1 MKRLALNFGV
11 MKKARLF
18 GLAVLA
24 IMLGSSEVAWGGV
37 YETTNGGGD
46 WDQTATWKNGAIPSG
61 VRTNKDI
68 VIVKSGHTLTINVAD
83 LALSRVTL
91 EENAHLIVNEN
102 LLLHG
107 DGGQNYPIDAYD
119 GSTVTINANVTDEK
133 GVIANG
139 KLAIRGNGNLE
150 VQRAFESA
158 TITDTITTYCNVTV
172 TYSSNGYNF
181 SPNLVVC
188 ANTFKSERDKTVKA
202 LTIKGGTYLATN
214 KITVDNGVTLAGG
227 TMEMPG
233 SKDFQINNSYP
244 LTVTGNA
251 TLKVTEGTGT
261 ATLKFSKILFESRK
275 TLTVDGNITRTGE
288 MIIDG
293 GDIEMVG
300 GEFVFNGTARFPKGS
315 VITGTGNVT
324 FKQYVEGTK
333 LTTYPDVTLVNAT
346 NNMSIDTIEVKGG
359 VFSYERNKSIRN
371 LVVDGGTFNL
381 NTPAEV
387 TSLNLNGIAVLK
399 SGTLEI
405 ASGKTLKLNNSSCD
419 TLKVTGNS
427 AISGTGYL
435 DGVVAV
441 YETGNLTIADD
452 ITIRNLVTAG
462 NGATIV
468 IASDKTLT
476 LKNPLQVNSDA
487 TISGN
492 TVGSILKWD
501 DGVTPKINVTAGTL
515 TISNTLTVDG
525 DVTLEG
531 AMKVAE
537 GGNLNLTG
545 STITFGP
552 TAKFTGTQ
560 GNISFVEGVV
570 ISGLKNDPDVKA
582 KYLKFPGAVTYDAT
596 CAAMF
601 PGVYGNGLTLSTEAG
616 KNIAIYDSVTIT
628 GALNW
633 AAGRIVLNGN
643 PLIVKE
649 TFSSGTF
656 DENHMVVAGKKG
668 KYIFVADA
676 AYAALDLTAPVG
688 TSSLTSAGTLLYSYS
703 PATINIGEAVAIGD
717 SIIVEVE
724 GEALLGKATDLRR
737 YWTISSNQNFTGTM
751 TFNYTAADDLLD
763 YGSKDYW
770 AVFHGSSVYEKD
782 GAQINSPFVQHFS
795 ITDENIN
802 GVWTACEYPAAVTLY
817 SFGSGNWDSPSSWTT
832 NSAGSTQPAEG
843 AQAPNERCDVVI
855 LPGSVITGRSAGVR
869 ARSVTLKNETSTLVI
884 NPDCADV
891 SIVNLTGEGR
901 LVIKDKGSFPEGIDN
916 TDLFMAPGGGTT
928 EFSGS
933 SSGEY
938 ELSKTEFNN
947 LIINLEDGA
956 EVKLPSANN
965 HKLQINGYFELENGE
980 IIYTAEN
987 QSIHVGGNMNVGSG
1001 GKITNESGKG
1011 NPASADTL
1019 QVGGDLINDGII
1031 RLTKRLWD
1039 DYTSATAKGDEE
1051 TDGRGIL
1058 RFVGESNVDFKCN
1071 STTNISQLIIDKGS
1085 NDKYKVTLFS
1095 KTQRC
1100 FGLLGRST
1108 NNTNP
1113 EGFIKDVAYPAN
1125 PVVLYKPLWLRAGTL
1140 ELTGHVFIRS
1150 LSELGGEYDGLD
1162 CFYIP
1167 ANGSLILNGRD
1178 VKVWTTFSETTVSYA
1193 SVIPAGRLI
1202 IKDGEFDGRG
1212 SSGITLVGSSYIEVQ
1227 GGTLRGAQFR
1237 PSAFAKKGLTTYVQS
1252 GGTVTFDG
1260 CGELNTG
1267 APVFYM
1273 PEASYTFKMTGGTLI
1288 VSSASPK
1295 GTFVVKSNP
1304 ENGKISGGEIIIN
1317 TGAAIKYGKDE
1328 SKPDYLIATE
1338 LPLHKLTLRNSPV
1351 IAPKSY
1357 ARHYIKNIKETISK
1371 YYCDI
1376 TASTIIE
1383 NDLTIEN
1390 GVVFDCQGL
1399 PVTVGGNLNIES
1411 GSTVYTKGG
1420 GTSENEF
1427 IMNGSGELTVAG
1439 TVACSSSDASA
1450 GFYNLTFAEGADVAI
1465 KNDIT
1470 VRGLFK
1476 LANRATMSDGGSNRT
1491 YTMLGDVEVD
1501 GTYEKC
1507 SSCGSKMVIKGEN
1520 IYSTG
1525 TGELSYVDIDAGS
1538 ELKLADRTNAGRQ
1551 TKLTITGNLNFVS
1564 ETQFNIGGSN
1574 LEFGSEATVTGAF
1587 GPTRMIR
1594 TVGTSSRGVT
1604 KVFATNGEFKFPFG
1618 FVSSEGYSYYTP
1630 ANIKYTTA
1638 DTYGSVTSRPVFG
1651 QAFRDVNSLKCY
1663 WITDERGFSGA
1674 SLSQE
1679 YFWYDEDGKPS
1690 LSEGSTAA
1698 WVPARRNGSTWQ
1710 QFGTNFVDLDG
1721 TANSS
1726 YERRIYFDPNVT
1738 TATGYYTCGLPTS
1751 FSNGAPLYTS
1761 NVVADTLDW
1770 FDVNTWSESPNGDPC
1785 GCIPSETTPVYIG
1798 DEDNKRVVRI
1808 SVPDDY
1814 AGSRGECASLDIAP
1828 GSTLDLTNYNNF
1840 KAPIVDVDESVG
1852 AGKLRLS
1859 SPYFPE
1865 GDFGKFN
1872 GEFGGTVEYYG
1883 NGYTIPTESIDG
1895 SALVNYCN
1903 LLISGGTTGN
1913 EIGMPASN
1921 VTVFDSLKISGS
1933 ARTNPTGSF
1942 TIDIHKDFIIANGGR
1957 FEVFENGS
1965 ANQQTIKVADS
1976 LIVAEGATM
1985 IATGTAANSTT
1996 NLLQIGR
2003 DLIVDGTF
2011 MAKSGNYKF
2020 NTEFV
2025 GKTDSRI
2032 KSSQNLTFNVL
2043 ICNKNSIDVNLILDE
2058 FTSITPA
2065 NPNVLLEMKKGTFVV
2080 AIDDE
2085 QTINLTKNASL
2096 SIPGDACLS
2105 IVSGKAYVATDGDA
2119 TGISLK
2125 GKIKI
2130 SGGELYVGKG
2140 NAASKYNSIQ
2150 YTADGKPTIE
2160 ISGGTLNVIGQISRT
2175 QNQTTGS
2182 LIWKQY
2188 GGDVVVQGRN
2198 RGSVLWLTDFAAFEV
2213 LESGEFDMRGGTLT
2227 VMEGNGNESTGDIFI
2242 EPDIMNCTGGTIIVG
2257 GGSQKVYIPS
2267 SLNNIEV
2274 ANGATLNAYTALDVN
2289 ELTINNTGVFNA
2301 RNHDL
2306 TIRKAFRNYNNEN
2319 ISGISAGFNFGTTTQ
2334 LTKFVGS
2341 DMTYEGANASA
2352 TQFNT
2357 VEIEGDLTLL
2367 SNHSGISVGGNLTQR
2382 EGTVTDNGN
2391 VISLFGNLIYYGGF
2405 EGTGGINFCRT
2416 DDVQYIEGNSLE
2428 SIGAI
2433 TVNNPNEV
2441 YLNTNVRISNKIRL
2455 GANLYINRNS
2465 LILGKDATVESA
2477 SGTFDGTHMLRL
2489 NGEHE
2494 DKGVTKYV
2502 KKDAS
2507 NFTLPIG
2514 VVHEGN
2520 RYYTPA
2526 VYDFASNDKD
2536 NCSITVKAINSI
2548 HNNLTFDPSKWLA
2561 YYWMV
2566 TTEGFGED
2574 GRDNFSIKSTDFSVT
2589 QTYYYPAEKLLG
2601 TSDTL
2606 FPEYMYYGGTD
2617 EYKWIDLRG
2626 DGTTGSEL
2634 ANIGTNN
2641 VTFKPFGHIAGDY
2654 TVGVVGSNA
2663 EDNAGIYTGRPVL
2676 YTRGDGGGDWD
2687 NPKTWN
2693 YIDGSGVEHW
2703 LYDDTGDVAADYKI
2717 DGNPVHILP
2726 GDVVNVKRSHTN
2738 AYSLTFDDGTE
2749 MGVLNLGNT
2758 VGSNFGRVN
2767 GTGKLIMEPVETEGD
2782 KYYKMP
2788 AGNFT
2793 TFLSDERS
2801 IVEFAG
2807 GDGKLPNAV
2816 VGHVSLPLQNV
2827 ILSGG
2832 GTKTLTKEYGEY
2844 INKSMVIR
2852 NGTKLAFGN
2861 TPIYMKGDWIDENT
2875 GDGGFLPGSNNDR
2888 SIVTFNGTSRQKI
2901 VLSGNNES
2909 FYRVI
2914 INNPSDV
2921 EIVRA
2926 ESATEAGIIINKSLE
2941 FTNGCLIDTAENT
2954 SVTLVR
2960 TATVT
2965 RPGATSF
2972 VAGPLTWKLNAG
2984 DNRDFPIGGL
2994 DESVGKVYALTKL
3007 NNVSVNGDYTVTFHS
3022 GTYSFDVV
3030 WPFTSMSN
3038 TEKWTVS
3045 GPTGATAKLG
3055 LRVGSRTFTTINAS
3069 MLKRVKIA
3077 GKKGT
3082 EWEIIESSHNSG
3094 SIPTAIILSAAALT
3108 ISEYEEYTLGSSNS
3122 TARLLSKTEENQ
3134 IDETYICDGDA
3145 DATAIPVYF
3154 TGIGGPYTMTYKIT
3168 DKEKNKSVTVTSPKF
3183 TDSEGVIAL
3192 TGSDLAAKF
3201 GRTDGYSIQPY
3212 VVEITG
3218 MKDGSEDGM
3227 PAGNNKANVNVL
3239 YNPKPV
3245 IDGAGTVG
3253 MGDERVYTVTADD
3266 KVNAYTWSDNS
3277 DYVEIAP
3284 AGNTANI
3291 QFGTN
3296 TSTYS
3301 VTLTVRNTYKES
3313 HGKVCYRENS
3323 KDVAVDIYPQPEITG
3338 NFGICRADGT
3348 AEFMTEKVGSHTY
3361 QWIVKDEADENV
3373 ISTITIDK
3381 TGESADNNKIKL
3393 TWDDSFTASKV
3404 TLHVTEKNGD
3414 LGKDVKRVITFYDDV
3429 TFNADDFYGSV
3440 ICDNT
3445 VGTVTI
3451 EHTNINY
3458 SYIIYKGET
3467 AMCEEFGGNGT
3478 DDPIQI
3484 HTSEPLRFADG
3495 DLDFKVVVKNKG
3507 CQKQVNDKSIQ
3518 VHENPSIKEFI
3529 IADNELYKGNLVQID
3544 YTKTST
3550 VGIKGYEFA
3559 YSLDGVTYS
3568 APAPTGIRKDDLSG
3582 GKMVIEI
3589 PKADRMKGLL
3599 TIKSDDDVK
3608 SCDNTYEIDKPISN
3622 AYLWRGD
3629 GTDTDWNNDANWWSG
3644 DAPESGDDV
3653 VVRDNYKITFKGGK
3667 SSDKISMPTVNG
3679 TAAAVRNI
3687 NVGAGA
3693 KVNLADGAKL
3703 TIHKDVTCD
3712 GQFNSTG
3719 SGEVAFTDGEHTVS
3733 GAGSFANLSNVGTV
3747 TASSDMS
3754 VTGNITNNG
3763 KFVGTVKL
3771 NGGTAQSVG
3780 GGEFGNLTVENLTVD
3795 KAGVTINNSINIDGK
3810 LTLTKG
3816 VVSVNGGQALVFTKN
3831 AKPVAGASAN
3841 SYVDGTIWKYGKTPF
3856 VFPTG
3861 SNGRLAQIGIAPG
3874 SDATD
3879 ATYYSASYTLVAG
3892 KEPLTTGLPTGMSR
3906 VSQAE
3911 TWLVDCPGGKS
3922 SKLTL
3927 YWSDAEASGITPGKE
3942 SDLVVAHFTEGK
3954 WKAEPAKFDGVNS
3967 ITTTAYIT
3975 SYSPFTFGAKNP
3987 EPDINPL
3994 PVTFAAFTGR
4004 QAGNSIVLEWTTL
4017 SEKDNDYFEIER
4029 SIDGVNFVTIG
4040 FVDGAG
4046 NSNSLISYQFTD
4058 NALEQGQL
4066 YYRLSQ
4072 VDFDGTR
4079 EYADKVVTVYY
4090 SGGELGNLVVVPNP
4104 TNGMFRVS
4112 ASGSMAGGRIELLS
4126 QSGTVIRIID
4136 ISSFDAT
4143 VDISDLPSGI
4153 YVLRFV
4159 TDTKVLQQKVV
4170 KY

>member
-11 MKKARLF
+11 MKKTRLF
-18 GLAVLA
+18 GLAVWA
-24 IMLGSSEVAWGGV
+24 IMLGSSELAWGGV

-202 LTIKGGTYLATN
+202 LTVKGGTYLATN

-227 TMEMPG
+227 TMEIPG

-359 VFSYERNKSIRN
+359 VFSYERNKPIRN

-537 GGNLNLTG
+537 GGNLNLAG

-628 GALNW
+628 DALNW

-1011 NPASADTL
+1011 NLASADTL

-1039 DYTSATAKGDEE
+1039 DYSIATAMDDEK

-1095 KTQRC
+1095 KAERF
-1100 FGLLGRST
+1100 FGLLGRAT
-1108 NNTNP
+1108 NNANP
-1113 EGFIKDVAYPAN
+1113 EGFRSGVAYPAN
-1125 PVVLYKPLWLRAGTL
+1125 PVILYKPLWLRAGTL

-1150 LSELGGEYDGLD
+1150 LSEKGDGNNGLD

-1167 ANGSLILNGRD
+1167 ERGSLVLNGRD

-1202 IKDGEFDGRG
+1202 IKDGHFDARG
-1212 SSGITLVGSSYIEVQ
+1212 SSGITFVGSSYIDIQ

-1237 PSAFAKKGLTTYVQS
+1237 PSAFALNGLTTYVQS

-1267 APVFYM
+1267 APVFFM

-1288 VSSASPK
+1288 VSSAGPE
-1295 GTFVVKSNP
+1295 GAFMVKSNP

-1317 TGAAIKYGKDE
+1317 TGAAMKSGKDE
-1328 SKPDYLIATE
+1328 SKPNYLIATE
-1338 LPLHKLTLRNSPV
+1338 LPLYKLTLRNSPE

-1357 ARHYIKNIKETISK
+1357 ARHYIANVNKK
-1371 YYCDI
+1371 YLNNKYQCNI
-1376 TASTIIE
+1376 TASTIVE

-1399 PVTVGGNLNIES
+1399 PVTVGGNLNIKS

-1476 LANRATMSDGGSNRT
+1476 LANRATMRDGGSNRT

-1520 IYSTG
+1520 IYSAG

-1574 LEFGSEATVTGAF
+1574 LEFGSEAIVTGAF

-1957 FEVFENGS
+1957 FEVYENGS

-1985 IATGTAANSTT
+1985 IAAGTAANSTT

-2032 KSSQNLTFNVL
+2032 RSSQDLTLNML
-2043 ICNKNSIDVNLILDE
+2043 TCNKNSIDDKLILK
-2058 FTSITPA
+2058 TTKKINTA
-2065 NPNVLLEMKKGTFVV
+2065 NSNALLDLVKGTFVV
-2080 AIDDE
+2080 EIGDGGE
-2085 QTINLTKNASL
+2085 VELTANKTL
-2096 SIPGDACLS
+2096 TIPGEACLS
-2105 IVSGKAYVATDGDA
+2105 IVSGKAKVATVGNA

-2125 GKIKI
+2125 GKIQI
-2130 SGGELYVGKG
+2130 SGGELIVGTG
-2140 NAASKYNSIQ
+2140 ESASKYNSIQ

-2213 LESGEFDMRGGTLT
+2213 LESGEFDMQGGTLT
-2227 VMEGNGNESTGDIFI
+2227 VMNGNGNEGYGDIFI
-2242 EPDIMNCTGGTIIVG
+2242 EPDIMNCTCGTIIVG

-2357 VEIEGDLTLL
+2357 VEVEGNLTLL
-2367 SNHSGISVGGNLTQR
+2367 SNHSSISVGGNLTQR

-2526 VYDFASNDKD
+2526 VYDFTSNDRD

-2601 TSDTL
+2601 TSDAL

-2687 NPKTWN
+2687 DPKTWN
-2693 YIDGSGVEHW
+2693 YIDGSGVERW

-2875 GDGGFLPGSNNDR
+2875 GESGFLPGSNNDR

-3134 IDETYICDGDA
+3134 TDETYICDGDA

-3154 TGIGGPYTMTYKIT
+3154 TGMGGPYTVTYKIT

-3201 GRTDGYSIQPY
+3201 GRTDGYSTQPY

-3266 KVNAYTWSDNS
+3266 KVDAYTWSDNS

-3301 VTLTVRNTYKES
+3301 VTLTVRNTYKKS
-3313 HGKVCYRENS
+3313 HDKVCYRENS

-3361 QWIVKDEADENV
+3361 QWTVKDEADENV

-3484 HTSEPLRFADG
+3484 HTSEPLRYADG
-3495 DLDFKVVVKNKG
+3495 NLNFKVVVKNKG

-3629 GTDTDWNNDANWWSG
+3629 GADTDWNNDANWWSG

-3719 SGEVAFTDGEHTVS
+3719 SGEVAFTDGEHAVS
-3733 GAGSFANLSNVGTV
+3733 GAGSFANMSNVGTV

-3771 NGGTAQSVG
+3771 NGGAAQSVG
-3780 GGEFGNLTVENLTVD
+3780 GGEFENLTVD
-3795 KAGVTINNSINIDGK
+3795 NAGVTINNSINIDGK

-3879 ATYYSASYTLVAG
+3879 ATYYSASYTLVAD

-4029 SIDGVNFVTIG
+4029 SIDGVNYVTVG
-4040 FVDGAG
+4040 YVDGAG
-4046 NSNSLISYQFTD
+4046 NSSSLLNYQFTD
-4058 NALEQGQL
+4058 NAPEQGQL

-4090 SGGELGNLVVVPNP
+4090 NGGELGNLVVVPNP
-4104 TNGMFRVS
+4104 TSGLFRVS
-4112 ASGSMAGGRIELLS
+4112 ALGSMAGGRIELLS